1 MRTFMLN
8 NVVKKTDSDVKAR
21 KYLASGF
28 SEVDADGRVIGSKKT
43 DDVKELQIE
52 LAAANAKIAEL
63 ETVAK
68 PTDKRTTAAKSK
80 EEAKGE

>member
-8 NVVKKTDSDVKAR
+8 NVVKKTDSDVRAR

-52 LAAANAKIAEL
+52 LSAANTKIAEL
-63 ETVAK
+63 ETAAK
-68 PTDKRTTAAKSK
+68 PAAKRTTATKAK
-80 EEAKGE
+80 EEPKGE